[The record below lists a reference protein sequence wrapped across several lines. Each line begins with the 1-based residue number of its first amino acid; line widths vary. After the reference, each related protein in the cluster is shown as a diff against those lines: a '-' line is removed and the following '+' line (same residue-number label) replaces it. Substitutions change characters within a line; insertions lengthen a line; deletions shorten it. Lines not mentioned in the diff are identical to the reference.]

1 MSGYTEQDVA
11 SRMVDKANGIVA
23 FLQKPFL
30 PEDLTSALRQ
40 LSRPP
45 QT

>member
-1 MSGYTEQDVA
+1 
-11 SRMVDKANGIVA
+11 MVDEGKGVVA

-40 LSRPP
+40 LSRPLP
-45 QT
+45 T